1 MVDVGKDQVDLD
13 SATDLAGKV
22 RDNVK
27 KLDTLLQVDGDENK
41 STLALDKVMPAIDK
55 CSSIQ
60 SVISALEG
68 STQEQHQ
75 QLKNE
80 LDSNLEWLQGMVS
93 DWGNFDFKHLLEHS
107 FRGSAELRIG
117 GLLLGDIKAAIV
129 EGQLF

>member
-1 MVDVGKDQVDLD
+1 MGKDQVDLD

-41 STLALDKVMPAIDK
+41 STLALD
-55 CSSIQ
+55 
-60 SVISALEG
+60 
-68 STQEQHQ
+68 Q

-80 LDSNLEWLQGMVS
+80 LDSNLEGLQGMVS